1 MNKIRITHVIT
12 GLSTG
17 GAENVLSQ
25 LVSRMDRQTFEN
37 SVVSLVDFGPVAR
50 TIAEAEIPVSTAGFP
65 KTGFQIGPIIRLV
78 REIRRSAPHI
88 VQTWMYHGDLIGGI
102 AARVFTGVPVI
113 WNLRQSNFDPIVS
126 KKSTIGIAKICA
138 RLSRTL
144 PSAIVCGSNAAYDCH
159 IRFGYSPDQMVVLPN
174 GFDTK
179 RFKPDP
185 QCRAALQK
193 ELGLENDDFIVGL
206 VARFDP
212 QKDHTTFLAA
222 AARLA
227 QQMPNAKFV
236 LCGERIDRNNA
247 DLWGLVEYHGLGG
260 RVHLLGLREHMERF
274 YPALD
279 VLALSSAYGEGA
291 PNVLGEAM
299 SCGVPCVTTDIGDSA
314 TIVGRTGETVSCRD
328 SEALAA
334 ALRRVA
340 EMPEEARR
348 RMGAEARSRIVDEFP
363 IHLVVERYGS
373 LYRRV
378 YSQRYAS

>member
-25 LVSRMDRQTFEN
+25 LVSRMDRDTFEN
-37 SVVSLVDFGPVAR
+37 AVVSLVEFGPVAR
-50 TIAEAEIPVSTAGFP
+50 TIAEAHIPVVTAGFP
-65 KTGFQIGPIIRLV
+65 KTSFQIGPLVRLV
-78 REIRRSAPHI
+78 REVRRSAPHI

-113 WNLRQSNFDPIVS
+113 WNLRQSNFDPVVS
-126 KKSTIGIAKICA
+126 KKSTVGVAKLCA

-174 GFDTK
+174 GFDTE
-179 RFKPDP
+179 RFKPDS
-185 QCRAALQK
+185 QCRAALQV
-193 ELGLENDDFIVGL
+193 ELGLDDDDFIIGL

-212 QKDHTTFLAA
+212 QKDHATFLAA
-222 AARLA
+222 AARLSE
-227 QQMPNAKFV
+227 QMPNAKFV
-236 LCGERIDRNNA
+236 MCGERIDRNNV
-247 DLWGLVEYHGLGG
+247 DLGGLIELHGLGG
-260 RVHLLGLREHMERF
+260 RIHLLGLRDHMERF

-299 SCGVPCVTTDIGDSA
+299 SCGVSCVTTDIGDSA
-314 TIVGRTGETVSCRD
+314 SIVGQCGEIVPNRD
-328 SEALAA
+328 PDALAA

-340 EMPEEARR
+340 EMTTEDRR
-348 RMGAEARSRIVDEFP
+348 RRGSAARSRIVEEFP
-363 IHLVVERYGS
+363 IDLVVERYGAM
-373 LYRRV
+373 YRRV
-378 YSQRYAS
+378 FSQRYSF

>member
-25 LVSRMDRQTFEN
+25 LVSRMDRETFEN

-65 KTGFQIGPIIRLV
+65 KTGFRIGPIIRLV
-78 REIRRSAPHI
+78 REVRRSAPHI

-113 WNLRQSNFDPIVS
+113 WNLRQSNFDPVIS
-126 KKSTIGIAKICA
+126 KKSTVGVAKLCA
-138 RLSRTL
+138 RLSKTL

-174 GFDTK
+174 GFDTE

-185 QCRAALQK
+185 QCRAVLQK
-193 ELGLENDDFIVGL
+193 ELGLEDDDFIVGL

-222 AARLA
+222 AARLSE
-227 QQMPNAKFV
+227 QMPNAKFV
-236 LCGERIDRNNA
+236 LCGERIDQDNG
-247 DLWGLVEYHGLGG
+247 DLRTLIDGHDLGG
-260 RVHLLGLREHMERF
+260 RVHPLGLRSGMEDF
-274 YPALD
+274 FPALD

-299 SCGVPCVTTDIGDSA
+299 SCGVPCVTTDVGDSA
-314 TIVGRTGETVSCRD
+314 SIVGQCGEVVSNRD
-328 SEALAA
+328 PEALAA
-334 ALRRVA
+334 ALRRMA
-340 EMPEEARR
+340 EMPEADRR
-348 RMGAEARSRIVDEFP
+348 RMGAEARSRIVEVYP
-363 IHLVVERYGS
+363 IDLVVERYAA

-378 YSQRYAS
+378 FSQRYSF